1 MDARVSEHTGRMRS
15 AARRFSGPASRATP
29 NRDAGYRIRHPGQS
43 EAECPSER
51 SESRDSLFLF
61 LRMAPSPCWTSSHS
75 ILLGLY
81 TLVQQLL
88 GPLQHSQP
96 ALRQIL
102 PRAVHIERQHPH
114 PRPWPFRR
122 NLLRSEAARNRRRIL
137 LEQPLLRIGRFGVH
151 SRRPLPLSMRAT
163 VRSTTRPSPRTPC
176 CAARSFCRRTLRT
189 CCPCCRS
196 SRHISLLFF
205 RCGSEPEAFHLHGA
219 VRVVT
224 ACSRLTGNVRQFA
237 TVLMDIVRPGCSCR
251 LFSRNAPRPKNPSAN

>member
-1 MDARVSEHTGRMRS
+1 MRAYPSIRGVCGPQQEGFRVQPRGQHQTGMPATHSSSRPERS
-15 AARRFSGPASRATP
+15 VMPERAKP
-29 NRDAGYRIRHPGQS
+29 NRGIRYS
-43 EAECPSER
+43 
-51 SESRDSLFLF
+51 F

-205 RCGSEPEAFHLHGA
+205 RCGSEPEAFHLHG
-219 VRVVT
+219 
-224 ACSRLTGNVRQFA
+224 LFA
-237 TVLMDIVRPGCSCR
+237 LSLPALD
-251 LFSRNAPRPKNPSAN
+251 